1 MQNIITERNINN
13 FLHKVVKI
21 DELANIYDLWMILIR
36 PIDSNLA
43 EDEGILAF
51 VGENTNDDSYRLYNE
66 KNVIIPIF
74 HDSIELES
82 DIYDE
87 E

>member
-1 MQNIITERNINN
+1 MSNTITALNINN
-13 FLHKVVKI
+13 YMHKVVKI
-21 DELANIYDLWMILIR
+21 DDLSNIYDLWMILIR
-36 PIDSNLA
+36 PIGSDLA
-43 EDEGILAF
+43 DDEGILSF
-51 VGENTNDDSYRLYNE
+51 VGENTNNDSYTLYNE

-74 HDSIELES
+74 HDSMELES